1 MKENDNKSNELRTN
15 ETEKISID
23 AMLADADW
31 LNVVTHNDVNKALMM
46 AGMNFQTRS
55 LFKSILLNLINTKK
69 GDE

>member
-31 LNVVTHNDVNKALMM
+31 LNVVTHNEVNKALMM